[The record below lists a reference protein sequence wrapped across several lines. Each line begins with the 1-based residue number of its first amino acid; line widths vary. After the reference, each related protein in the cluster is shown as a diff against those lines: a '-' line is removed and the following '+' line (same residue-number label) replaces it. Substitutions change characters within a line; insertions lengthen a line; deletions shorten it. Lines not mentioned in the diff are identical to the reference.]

1 MKGALAGTTVVE
13 LGTYVAAPAL
23 GSILGTL
30 GATVIKVE
38 PPEGDPTRTTTP
50 WSWASYN
57 WNKKSVALDLKSRE
71 GASAMRHLLKGADIF
86 VESLSPRAIRELGLS
101 FGKVRRINP
110 KIVYCSI
117 KGFASDSSSSQ
128 RVGFDTIAQAEGG
141 LMYVS
146 GGGGK
151 PSRVGS
157 PCVDLSAAAFGAI
170 GVLST
175 MLERPRKAAFIEV
188 PLYDL
193 VVYWNGYWL
202 PYIDA
207 YGEEPTHLGTSHP
220 GFSPYGVFTTKDGY
234 VFIGV
239 LTDAQWQKLVLK
251 LGLSS
256 RPALRDATAR
266 IAGREEVNAMV
277 QKAVNSMGTSEMLS
291 LLGEE
296 VPCARVNSLMDLY
309 KDVELRRRGVVRKV
323 EGASVALP
331 PFLRKVVRS
340 EISAPKALG
349 ADNEIVVE
357 ASRKPTWRGSPHCGG
372 SSTRRRSRGRRRSFR
387 LAGDHTRTSSQRG
400 RLTN

>member
-1 MKGALAGTTVVE
+1 MKWALEGTTVVE

-38 PPEGDPTRTTTP
+38 PPGGDPTRTTTP

-57 WNKKSVALDLKSRE
+57 WNKRSVALDLKSRE
-71 GASAMRHLLKGADIF
+71 GAVAMKRLIKDADVF
-86 VESLSPRAIRELGLS
+86 VESLSPRAIGELGLTFS
-101 FGKVRRINP
+101 KVRRINP
-110 KIVYCSI
+110 KILYCSI
-117 KGFASDSSSSQ
+117 KGFAGDSSSSQ
-128 RVGFDTIAQAEGG
+128 RVGFDTTAQAEGG

-146 GGGGK
+146 GTGGR

-170 GVLST
+170 GVLSS
-175 MLERPRKAAFIEV
+175 MLKRPRKAAFIEV

-207 YGEEPTHLGTSHP
+207 HGEEPTHLGTSHP

-239 LTDAQWQKLVLK
+239 LTDAHWEKLVLK
-251 LGLSS
+251 LGLQS
-256 RPALRDATAR
+256 RAGFHEATAR
-266 IAGREEVNAMV
+266 IAAREEVNSMV
-277 QKAVNSMGTSEMLS
+277 QEAVRSMGTSEMLS

-296 VPCARVNSLMDLY
+296 VPCARVSSLMDLY
-309 KDVELRRRGVVRKV
+309 KDAELRRRGVVKRV
-323 EGASVALP
+323 EGVSVALP
-331 PFLRKVVRS
+331 PFLRNLVPSKIAGPR
-340 EISAPKALG
+340 APG
-349 ADNEIVVE
+349 ADNEIILE
-357 ASRKPTWRGSPHCGG
+357 ENRSM
-372 SSTRRRSRGRRRSFR
+372 TRRGRPQRHFVTPRRSPQPRQFR
-387 LAGDHTRTSSQRG
+387 G
-400 RLTN
+400 